1 MILGSQF
8 ESNERSEREGR
19 VGQGRGEGE
28 SGRGAAG
35 GCGGTKNK
43 FHVTIYFPRQL
54 LQILTL

>member
-35 GCGGTKNK
+35 ELKTS
-43 FHVTIYFPRQL
+43 FM
-54 LQILTL
+54 